1 MLGLTSGSFG
11 ILFLV
16 LLGAGLLVCA
26 VLRNRELRM
35 IFRLVATCKVFE
47 WAVFDFG
54 ILT

>member
-1 MLGLTSGSFG
+1 VLGLTSGSFG

-26 VLRNRELRM
+26 VSRNRELRM
-35 IFRLVATCKVFE
+35 ISRVVATCKVFE
-47 WAVFDFG
+47 LAIFDVK